1 MSCKTDQV
9 SLPCAR
15 FAAVAAK
22 TDAVEDPLKAMLLL
36 LEEEDEEEDE
46 EENAPNAPDAAD
58 AADVVLVMVE
68 EDLQVLLLQKA
79 LQHLL

>member
-1 MSCKTDQV
+1 
-9 SLPCAR
+9 
-15 FAAVAAK
+15 
-22 TDAVEDPLKAMLLL
+22 MLLL